1 MEAMILPP
9 YLDVFV
15 AIVRDNTIAQ
25 TATIAVLALI
35 ICDWVFGIGA
45 AIARHEFDSAVMREG
60 LWHKCAELGL
70 LFVGIIVDGALLGGF
85 DLGYT
90 APMYTALCAYIC
102 IMELGSLLEI
112 FAKMNPQLGDSGP
125 LKLLAATTE
134 DKAGAHAREDE

>member
-1 MEAMILPP
+1 METMILPP
-9 YLDVFV
+9 YLDVFI

-25 TATIAVLALI
+25 TATVAVLALI
-35 ICDWVFGIGA
+35 LCDWVFGIGA
-45 AIARHEFDSAVMREG
+45 AIARHEFDSSVMREG

-85 DLGYT
+85 DLGYS

-112 FAKMNPQLGDSGP
+112 FAKMNPDLGDSGP
-125 LKLLAATTE
+125 LKLLASTTNHSE
-134 DKAGAHAREDE
+134 GKDD

>member
-1 MEAMILPP
+1 METTILPP
-9 YLDVFV
+9 YLDVFI

-25 TATIAVLALI
+25 TATVAVLALI
-35 ICDWVFGIGA
+35 LCDWVFGIGA
-45 AIARHEFDSAVMREG
+45 AIARHEFESAVMREG

-85 DLGYT
+85 DLGYS

-112 FAKMNPQLGDSGP
+112 FAKMNPDLGDSGP
-125 LKLLAATTE
+125 LKLLASTTNHNE
-134 DKAGAHAREDE
+134 GKDD

>member
-1 MEAMILPP
+1 METMILPP
-9 YLDVFV
+9 YLDVFI

-25 TATIAVLALI
+25 TATVAVLALI
-35 ICDWVFGIGA
+35 LCDWVFGIGA

-85 DLGYT
+85 DLGYS

-102 IMELGSLLEI
+102 IMELGSLLET
-112 FAKMNPQLGDSGP
+112 FARMNPDLGNSGP
-125 LKLLAATTE
+125 LKLLASTKSHSE
-134 DKAGAHAREDE
+134 GKDD